1 MYGAERGAAEA
12 GRRVGGSACRR
23 VGVSAYRR
31 IGVSACRRLQSVLQ
45 LRRDLLITKT
55 MSKSS
60 LASPDAD
67 PPIRFR

>member
-1 MYGAERGAAEA
+1 MFLKVNSLIFDAMLAET
-12 GRRVGGSACRR
+12 
-23 VGVSAYRR
+23 YWR

-45 LRRDLLITKT
+45 LRRDLLLTKT
-55 MSKSS
+55 VSKSS

>member
-1 MYGAERGAAEA
+1 MFLKVNSLVFDAMLAET
-12 GRRVGGSACRR
+12 
-23 VGVSAYRR
+23 YRR

-45 LRRDLLITKT
+45 LRRDLLLTKT
-55 MSKSS
+55 VSKSS